1 MKRHRSWISLVAYCG
16 LMVFGAAFA
25 FAVIVAG
32 GSVALASRQHS
43 EDAQNT
49 SPMPAP
55 PAGTAFSGMITDSRC
70 GARHIRNSRLSS
82 AECARA
88 CVRKG
93 ASYVLVDGGHRYT
106 LTGNEETLERL
117 AGIRA
122 NVTGTRQGD
131 TIVVSAAAPLL

>member
-1 MKRHRSWISLVAYCG
+1 MKRNRSWISLIGYCG

-25 FAVIVAG
+25 FAMIVAG
-32 GSVALASRQHS
+32 GSVALASHQNS

-49 SPMPAP
+49 SPMPNAP
-55 PAGTAFSGMITDSRC
+55 PTAFSGMITDSRC

-82 AECARA
+82 AECARE

-93 ASYVLVDGGHRYT
+93 ARYILVDGEHRYT
-106 LTGNEETLERL
+106 LTGNEETLGKL

-122 NVTGTRQGD
+122 NVTGSRQGD
-131 TIVVSAAAPLL
+131 TIAVRAAAPLL

>member
-1 MKRHRSWISLVAYCG
+1 VKRNRSWISLIGYCG

-32 GSVALASRQHS
+32 GSVALASHQNS

-55 PAGTAFSGMITDSRC
+55 RTGTAFSGMITDSRC

-82 AECARA
+82 AECTRD

-93 ASYVLVDGGHRYT
+93 ARYTLVDGDHRYI
-106 LTGNEETLERL
+106 LTGNDETLGRL
-117 AGIRA
+117 AGTRA
-122 NVTGTRQGD
+122 NVTGSRQGD
-131 TIVVSAAAPLL
+131 IIAVSAAAPLL

>member
-1 MKRHRSWISLVAYCG
+1 VKRNRSWISLIGYCG

-32 GSVALASRQHS
+32 GSVALASHQNS
-43 EDAQNT
+43 EDALT

-55 PAGTAFSGMITDSRC
+55 LAGTAFSGMITDSRC
-70 GARHIRNSRLSS
+70 GARHIRNSHLSS
-82 AECARA
+82 AECAKA

-93 ASYVLVDGGHRYT
+93 SRYVLVDGEHHYT
-106 LTGNEETLERL
+106 LTGNEEALGRL
-117 AGIRA
+117 AGTRA